1 MPETWQSRKQNLII
15 CSNLEQSLNIERYI
29 VVYSFTKLRHTLI
42 TPSKQLKQPRRN
54 LTEIA
59 SQKLVLRP
67 KRVLNMI
74 LKRVKKP
81 TDKKSV
87 DKKNQ
92 YIFTLMNKVKKLTL
106 RMSQ

>member
-1 MPETWQSRKQNLII
+1 
-15 CSNLEQSLNIERYI
+15 
-29 VVYSFTKLRHTLI
+29 
-42 TPSKQLKQPRRN
+42 LKQPRRN